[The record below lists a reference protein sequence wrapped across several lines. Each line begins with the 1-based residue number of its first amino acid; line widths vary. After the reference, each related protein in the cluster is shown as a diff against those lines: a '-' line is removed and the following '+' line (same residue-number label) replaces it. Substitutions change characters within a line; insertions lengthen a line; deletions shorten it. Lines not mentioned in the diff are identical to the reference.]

1 MIKPNGRNTEYVY
14 GFFKPSKAALE
25 KLELLGIQQPD
36 VGRVNSEHWDSVY
49 VPPGIFR
56 KEKGS
61 PGYAGRLF
69 LVEE

>member
-14 GFFKPSKAALE
+14 GFFKPSKAARQ
-25 KLELLGIQQPD
+25 KLESLGIKQPD
-36 VGRVNSEHWDSVY
+36 RIRENSEEWDSVY

-69 LVEE
+69 LAEE